1 MRMRRR
7 TKKKRS
13 TFKRK
18 NKSSNYNVMS
28 STRRALRRLSGI
40 SKDVPAST
48 KMAKHSAQSSMV
60 FRTGKYSE
68 SHAHKLKREREER
81 KAS

>member
-1 MRMRRR
+1 M
-7 TKKKRS
+7 S
-13 TFKRK
+13 T
-18 NKSSNYNVMS
+18 
-28 STRRALRRLSGI
+28 TRRALRKLSGI

-48 KMAKHSAQSSMV
+48 KMSKHSAQSSMV

-68 SHAHKLKREREER
+68 SHARKLKREREER